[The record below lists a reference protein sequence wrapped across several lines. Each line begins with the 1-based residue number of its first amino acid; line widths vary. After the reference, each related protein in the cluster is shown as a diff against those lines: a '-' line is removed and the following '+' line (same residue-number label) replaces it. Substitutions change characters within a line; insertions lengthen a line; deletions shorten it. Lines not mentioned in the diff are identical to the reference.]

1 MAKSSF
7 FGSLFSSFFGCILW
21 FVLFIA
27 FLVFSVLSV
36 GFPIF
41 YLIEYSKF
49 LKHSLPLSNEEIDKY
64 FLTHKIELVQ
74 TEFKTNMQICI
85 LSLIIVLLIT
95 CEVIYL
101 SIYSKKIYWI
111 NFQRFL
117 LLCILSFLAYKVK
130 SYKNTLITYKNI
142 LLEYQTKTVI
152 QEFLSNYDKIINLE
166 TKAFYHT
173 IIFICFHFINLIWS
187 LGFLQKKTE
196 KKPEN
201 EQLEEPLKDID
212 E

>member
-1 MAKSSF
+1 MAKNSF

-21 FVLFIA
+21 FALLIA
-27 FLVFSVLSV
+27 YLIFSVLSV

-41 YLIEYSKF
+41 YLITFGKF
-49 LKHSLPLSNEEIDKY
+49 LHYSLPLSNEEIDKY

-74 TEFKTNMQICI
+74 SEFKTNMQICI
-85 LSLIIVLLIT
+85 LSLIIVLLI
-95 CEVIYL
+95 
-101 SIYSKKIYWI
+101 
-111 NFQRFL
+111 
-117 LLCILSFLAYKVK
+117 CILFFLIYKVK
-130 SYKNTLITYKNI
+130 TYKNTLITYKNI
-142 LLEYQTKTVI
+142 LLQYETKSIT
-152 QEFLSNYDKIINLE
+152 QEFLSNYDKLINLE

-212 E
+212 A